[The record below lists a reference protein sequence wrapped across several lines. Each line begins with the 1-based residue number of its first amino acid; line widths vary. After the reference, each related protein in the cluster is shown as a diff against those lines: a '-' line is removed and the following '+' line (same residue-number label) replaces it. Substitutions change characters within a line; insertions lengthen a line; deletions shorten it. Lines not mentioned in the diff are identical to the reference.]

1 MTLTIVKIQRKS
13 RALTRIFHIPAAFIS
28 KALKAAAVVSY
39 RKALI
44 TKLMEAAGTPVR

>member
-1 MTLTIVKIQRKS
+1 MKYPGLART
-13 RALTRIFHIPAAFIS
+13 FHVPAAFIS
-28 KALKAAAVVSY
+28 KALKAAAVVLY